1 MHCAGSSWR
10 RACPNPRLEEYLS
23 PSRRWLIW
31 WHFREVL
38 DAVQRFVRSCVGRN
52 NMTELI
58 DSTKTFRLIEE
69 RMAKTTNP
77 RHLLMLQRL
86 LDHAMGEAKL
96 DLDLVMSTLVANPRY
111 IAWGAP
117 ADMSPVGRQAVRSF
131 YEDTIVK
138 GGQWF
143 LELDMDRIVVDDD
156 TIVTEGVLRSLYYGA
171 DAASR
176 GFPVDD
182 QNGFY
187 LLTLRMLVVW
197 PFDADGFIK
206 GEETYSAVTTPD
218 FIKKIETS
226 EVPQKFRD
234 FVGAR

>member
-1 MHCAGSSWR
+1 
-10 RACPNPRLEEYLS
+10 
-23 PSRRWLIW
+23 
-31 WHFREVL
+31 
-38 DAVQRFVRSCVGRN
+38 
-52 NMTELI
+52 MTDII
-58 DSTKTFRLIEE
+58 DSTKTFRLLEE
-69 RMAKTTNP
+69 RIAKTTNP
-77 RHLLMLQRL
+77 RHLLMLKRV
-86 LDHAMGEAKL
+86 LDHAMGEARL
-96 DLDLVMSTLVANPRY
+96 DLDLVMSTLTADPRY

-117 ADMSPVGRQAVRSF
+117 ADMSPAGRQAVRSF

-156 TIVTEGVLRSLYYGA
+156 TIVTEGYMRSLYFGA

-182 QNGFY
+182 RDGFY
-187 LLTLRMLVVW
+187 ILTLRMLVVW

-206 GEETYSAVTTPD
+206 GEETYSAVTSPD
-218 FIKKIETS
+218 FLEKIETS

-234 FVGAR
+234 FIDAR